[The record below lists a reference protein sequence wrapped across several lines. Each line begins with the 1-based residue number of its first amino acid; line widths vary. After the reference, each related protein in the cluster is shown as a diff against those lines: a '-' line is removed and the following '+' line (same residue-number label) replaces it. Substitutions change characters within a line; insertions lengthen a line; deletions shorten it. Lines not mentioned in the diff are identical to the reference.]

1 MDKIFERQKIL
12 DCAKRSMLLFH
23 QKKMMI
29 WKVGKVRFKK
39 VYFIEKI
46 FLEGLYVGAYDRRRW
61 AFVGNLFGSPQT
73 SQYCNILQF
82 KFWPILDF
90 STGTL
95 KRSESLNSTQSE
107 HEFSQKYQALAH
119 RMVHRKSSAL
129 MYNNILERKFG
140 NSKKNLN
147 F

>member
-61 AFVGNLFGSPQT
+61 AFVGNLFGSSQT
-73 SQYCNILQF
+73 S
-82 KFWPILDF
+82 
-90 STGTL
+90 
-95 KRSESLNSTQSE
+95 
-107 HEFSQKYQALAH
+107 
-119 RMVHRKSSAL
+119 
-129 MYNNILERKFG
+129 
-140 NSKKNLN
+140 
-147 F
+147 